1 MSHEHRDIQLTA
13 TRSAARPSAD
23 QVRAIRIGA
32 LELLLQIE
40 QTGVYA
46 EPEFLATL
54 HKLAQNPVREEPFR
68 IVIRMPGE
76 AAR

>member
-1 MSHEHRDIQLTA
+1 MSHVPVLPT
-13 TRSAARPSAD
+13 AD

-46 EPEFLATL
+46 EPAFLETL
-54 HKLAQNPVREEPFR
+54 HKLAQNPVREDLRPL
-68 IVIRMPGE
+68 VE

>member
-1 MSHEHRDIQLTA
+1 M
-13 TRSAARPSAD
+13 PSPD

-40 QTGVYA
+40 QTGVYV

-54 HKLAQNPVREEPFR
+54 HKLAQNPVREEAFR

>member
-1 MSHEHRDIQLTA
+1 MSHA
-13 TRSAARPSAD
+13 SAIPTAD

-40 QTGVYA
+40 QSDVEV
-46 EPEFLATL
+46 EPAFLETL
-54 HKLAQNPVREEPFR
+54 RKLAQNPVREDLRPL
-68 IVIRMPGE
+68 ME

>member
-1 MSHEHRDIQLTA
+1 MSHA
-13 TRSAARPSAD
+13 SALPTAD
-23 QVRAIRIGA
+23 QVRAIKIGA

-54 HKLAQNPVREEPFR
+54 HKLAQNPVREDVRPLT
-68 IVIRMPGE
+68 E

>member
-1 MSHEHRDIQLTA
+1 MSHATA
-13 TRSAARPSAD
+13 LPTPD

-40 QTGVYA
+40 QTGVYT

-54 HKLAQNPVREEPFR
+54 HKLAQNPVREDLR
-68 IVIRMPGE
+68 HGPGCHAE
-76 AAR
+76 IFPNMGIAR

>member
-1 MSHEHRDIQLTA
+1 MRPAPSIPAVPPPRDL
-13 TRSAARPSAD
+13 PSPD

-46 EPEFLATL
+46 EPAFLETL
-54 HKLAQNPVREEPFR
+54 HKLAQNPVREDLRPL
-68 IVIRMPGE
+68 ME

>member
-1 MSHEHRDIQLTA
+1 MSHAPILPT
-13 TRSAARPSAD
+13 AD

-40 QTGVYA
+40 QSDVEV
-46 EPEFLATL
+46 EPAFLETL
-54 HKLAQNPVREEPFR
+54 HRLAEDPVRKQRPWANRLR
-68 IVIRMPGE
+68 IDLRPPME

>member
-1 MSHEHRDIQLTA
+1 MSHVPVLPT
-13 TRSAARPSAD
+13 AD

-46 EPEFLATL
+46 EPAFLEAL
-54 HKLAQNPVREEPFR
+54 HKLAQNPVREDLRPL
-68 IVIRMPGE
+68 ME

>member
-1 MSHEHRDIQLTA
+1 MRPDPHAPLPPPPRAS
-13 TRSAARPSAD
+13 SAEALPSPD

-46 EPEFLATL
+46 EPAFLETL
-54 HKLAQNPVREEPFR
+54 HKLAQNPVREDLRPL
-68 IVIRMPGE
+68 ME

>member
-1 MSHEHRDIQLTA
+1 MSHAPVLPT
-13 TRSAARPSAD
+13 AD

-40 QTGVYA
+40 QTGVEV
-46 EPEFLATL
+46 EPAFLETL
-54 HKLAQNPVREEPFR
+54 HRLAEDPVRKQRAWANRRR
-68 IVIRMPGE
+68 IDLRPMME

>member
-1 MSHEHRDIQLTA
+1 MSHVPVLPT
-13 TRSAARPSAD
+13 AD

-46 EPEFLATL
+46 EPEFLETL
-54 HKLAQNPVREEPFR
+54 HKLAQNPVREDLRPL
-68 IVIRMPGE
+68 ME

>member
-1 MSHEHRDIQLTA
+1 MSHVPVLPT
-13 TRSAARPSAD
+13 AD

-46 EPEFLATL
+46 EPFFLETL
-54 HKLAQNPVREEPFR
+54 HKLAQNPVREELRPF
-68 IVIRMPGE
+68 MG

>member
-1 MSHEHRDIQLTA
+1 MSHA
-13 TRSAARPSAD
+13 SAIPTAD

-54 HKLAQNPVREEPFR
+54 HKLAQNPVRADLRPP
-68 IVIRMPGE
+68 ME

>member
-1 MSHEHRDIQLTA
+1 MSQAPAL
-13 TRSAARPSAD
+13 PSPD

-54 HKLAQNPVREEPFR
+54 HEIAQNPVRKELRRFDLIPP
-68 IVIRMPGE
+68 ME

>member
-1 MSHEHRDIQLTA
+1 MSHVPVLPT
-13 TRSAARPSAD
+13 AD

-46 EPEFLATL
+46 EPAFLDTL
-54 HKLAQNPVREEPFR
+54 HKLAQNPVREDLRPLMETSR
-68 IVIRMPGE
+68 
-76 AAR
+76 

>member
-1 MSHEHRDIQLTA
+1 MSHVPVLPT
-13 TRSAARPSAD
+13 AD

-40 QTGVYA
+40 QSDCEV
-46 EPEFLATL
+46 EPAFLETL
-54 HKLAQNPVREEPFR
+54 HRLAENPVRKQRPVVSEIR
-68 IVIRMPGE
+68 IELSPKTE